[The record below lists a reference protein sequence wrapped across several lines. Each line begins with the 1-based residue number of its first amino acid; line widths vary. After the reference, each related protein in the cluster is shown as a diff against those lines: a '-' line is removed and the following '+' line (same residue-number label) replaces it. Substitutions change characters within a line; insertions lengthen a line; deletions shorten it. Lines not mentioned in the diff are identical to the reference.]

1 MIGPYGSRSSA
12 VLIALALT
20 VAMAAPARAQSLWSV
35 SSGSL
40 VSDARA
46 MRAGDLLTIV
56 VDEESS
62 GEKSGETKLKRDSSF
77 SGNIN
82 MPAATY
88 PSWLRD
94 FRLSV
99 QTSGAG
105 STSFDGTGS
114 TTRTDRATAQITA
127 RVMRVLDSGNLLVEG
142 RRIIVV
148 HDETQAIV
156 LSGVVRPQDIST
168 DNTVKSAFV
177 ADAEV
182 RIEGRG
188 VVSDRQR
195 PGLIMRIL
203 DFFALF

>member
-1 MIGPYGSRSSA
+1 MNVMVTTGVI
-12 VLIALALT
+12 
-20 VAMAAPARAQSLWSV
+20 SV
-35 SSGSL
+35 GL
-40 VSDARA
+40 
-46 MRAGDLLTIV
+46 
-56 VDEESS
+56 
-62 GEKSGETKLKRDSSF
+62 SSF